1 MSKSLLV
8 VEGKTTNPPML
19 QIANF
24 SKALVLMTDASAVA
38 AAGCLLQ
45 ANYHGNL
52 FPIAFYQL
60 YKYSVA
66 HKPITRSAKKSLLP
80 LFYVLRSGIKPEQVQ
95 LFKLV
100 RHNHN
105 QAL

>member
-45 ANYHGNL
+45 AH
-52 FPIAFYQL
+52 
-60 YKYSVA
+60 
-66 HKPITRSAKKSLLP
+66 
-80 LFYVLRSGIKPEQVQ
+80 
-95 LFKLV
+95 
-100 RHNHN
+100 
-105 QAL
+105 